1 MKDTSVSRNAL
12 PDVAFDQADFARPL
26 DWVGM
31 AGMAMPIE
39 VSEGVRVPAMVD
51 VEVNLNDAEAR
62 GIHMSRLYLTL
73 QSDVANGLFTT
84 QRLSEVL
91 ADCVASQSGLANA
104 ARIQARFLHL
114 IDRKAL
120 ISQYSGWKQYPVR
133 VRAVR
138 KEAIEQFELRVDI
151 DYSST
156 CPASAAL
163 SRQKNAEA
171 FLKKFGDTPTDS
183 HAISEWMR
191 SSEGMAATPH
201 AQRSRAEVTLTLN
214 TCTSA
219 LPIEALI
226 DIVEDALGT
235 PVQTAVKREDEQAF
249 AERNAQNLMFCE
261 DASRRIAAA
270 LSHRTDLGCEF
281 AVRVAHIESL
291 HAHDAVAS
299 VRGKII
305 AK

>member
-1 MKDTSVSRNAL
+1 MNDKKVMRDTL
-12 PDVAFDQADFARPL
+12 PDVAGDLADFARPL

-31 AGMAMPIE
+31 AGMAMPLEIAP
-39 VSEGVRVPAMVD
+39 GIRVPAVVD
-51 VEVNLNDAEAR
+51 VEVNLTDPEAR

-73 QSDVANGLFTT
+73 QADLANGLLNT

-91 ADCVASQSGLANA
+91 ADCVESQAGNANA
-104 ARIQARFLHL
+104 ARIQANFLQL

-120 ISQYSGWKQYPVR
+120 VSNYSGWKQYPVR

-138 KEAIEQFELRVDI
+138 TQGESKFELRVEI

-171 FLKKFGDTPTDS
+171 FSAHFQTAVTDTQTAANWILS
-183 HAISEWMR
+183 K
-191 SSEGMAATPH
+191 EGMAATPH
-201 AQRSRAEVTLTLN
+201 AQRSRAEVTLTLH
-214 TCTSA
+214 TSSLA
-219 LPIEALI
+219 LPIEAII
-226 DIVEDALGT
+226 DIVENALGT
-235 PVQTAVKREDEQAF
+235 PVQTAVKREDEQEF
-249 AERNAQNLMFCE
+249 AVRNAQNLMFCE

-270 LSHRTDLGCEF
+270 LSHQSELGSAF
-281 AVRVAHIESL
+281 KVRVAHIESL

-299 VRGKII
+299 VRGQIS
-305 AK
+305 AR

>member
-1 MKDTSVSRNAL
+1 MKETSVTRNAL
-12 PDVAFDQADFARPL
+12 PDVADDLADYARPL

-31 AGMAMPIE
+31 AGMAMPLE
-39 VSEGVRVPAMVD
+39 VAEGVRVPAMVD
-51 VEVNLNDAEAR
+51 VEVNLTDAEAR

-73 QSDVANGLFTT
+73 QADLANGLFTT

-91 ADCVASQSGLANA
+91 TDCVASQSGLANA

-138 KEAIEQFELRVDI
+138 KQDLEQFELRVDI

-171 FLKKFGDTPTDS
+171 FLARFGEAPADS
-183 HAISEWMR
+183 QTISEWLR

-214 TCTSA
+214 TCASA
-219 LPIEALI
+219 LPIEAVI

-281 AVRVAHIESL
+281 SVRVAHIESL

-299 VRGKII
+299 VRGKIA